1 MTLSK
6 LLPENKSAPVR
17 PEESP
22 IKDFDTLLS
31 ELSAPTHNAERYS
44 QAGQGAY
51 RRSAATIT
59 EDEPGDDNDNDS
71 FDPLNTTEEDSGR
84 AAMDPE
90 KAQREGRRMAKM
102 VDSGLALGASLI
114 AKSDTAAPYK
124 ASQGDIDDLAEAWSE
139 VAQVSNISVNPWVK
153 LAFLNGATYM
163 PIYMKAFND
172 RRFRLME
179 LEQEAMRQRQDALE
193 AKLKKMENQKH
204 ENKPGNP
211 SGEENSG
218 GGSD

>member
-1 MTLSK
+1 MPQNTPASGR
-6 LLPENKSAPVR
+6 A
-17 PEESP
+17 EESP
-22 IKDFDTLLS
+22 VKDFDTLLS

-44 QAGQGAY
+44 EAGQGAY
-51 RRSAATIT
+51 RRSAATNT

-71 FDPLNTTEEDSGR
+71 FDPMNTNDETSERSP
-84 AAMDPE
+84 MDPE

-102 VDSGLALGASLI
+102 IDSGLALGASLI

-193 AKLKKMENQKH
+193 AKLRKMEAQKH
-204 ENKPGNP
+204 ENKPGTQ
-211 SGEENSG
+211 SGAEKPTDVSG
-218 GGSD
+218 SN